1 MLIRLGQMRAPIA
14 LCTLTVFVAS
24 LSFSTRAAAQQ
35 AEPHAPVADVE
46 EAPEVQLQAP
56 PQDNSSDR
64 GDTAEPRGKSA
75 AQAVKIED
83 VEQSGVDKE
92 QLAKAAEAKSPE
104 VDAEKEAAALTSG
117 EDKSGVTSSAIS
129 VPKGSGTVQGMEE
142 SFSAQLS
149 TGIATYSVGFALPTA
164 RGGIQPSLGLSYSS
178 SGGHGTAGVGW
189 NVGVSFIARQT
200 DRGLPKYNS
209 GGQFTPDQDRF
220 VFNGGQ
226 ELVPICDVTS
236 ARECD
241 GALPGEVMPEW
252 SPGWQYHRPRV
263 EGGFMRFFWSPDGL
277 TWRVQSKDGST
288 LELGVALDGK
298 KDRQAIEAN
307 PEKPEEVYRWNLR
320 REFDTYHDGNG
331 APVNVAYYGYT
342 HDGATAYLS
351 DIYDTS
357 PADDPTGYL
366 LSSGTALDFSRFA
379 HHTHLVWE
387 ERSDPTFSY
396 RSGWRMEQ
404 NLRIARVDVTSASY
418 GNEARE
424 LVRRYLLDYDSS
436 YHVSLLSAVT
446 LQGRCQGQTVYE
458 GASGELPRNLSCEPD
473 SLPPT
478 RFDYSHVGPAF
489 DGFEP
494 FDDTVREFLSSPSVS
509 VDEGNT
515 DLFDINSDG
524 LPDVLATAGS
534 PSAEHRVFFNGAN
547 GELTSF
553 GSPEPMAVDGLSGLP
568 LSSPNVVPLDL
579 DGDGRINLL
588 HMPKAKQYSV
598 LSPELSSTGWVWRN
612 RTVTSAG
619 DLSSKIDFTEQ
630 GLDTKVVDVDF
641 DGLVDLVV
649 SSGTSIQTFFA
660 LGRYPGGDGKFG
672 TGCLTGKNEAEFE
685 DYAVEACVP
694 RNGNI
699 VLFSQPDV
707 FLADMNGD
715 GINDIVRMRSGDV
728 KYWPGRGNGFWGT
741 GDRDDCKPGDNAE
754 YRSLAMD
761 NPPTLQGD
769 TQLRLDDVNGD
780 GLSDIIQVRS
790 KNVDIWINVDGK
802 GFKNRRILFGT
813 PDNPSNRSIVRIAD
827 VDGSGTRDIVWGDG
841 GEYRYIDLQG
851 GTRPWVLTEVRSGL
865 GKTTTLEYTS
875 SIDEMLQAERDG
887 QPWAVKA
894 PMALHLVKRMSE
906 TDNLN
911 VYGQGSRTYSTEYT
925 YRDPVYDG
933 RQREFRGFRVAT
945 SKAFGDANSPTS
957 ISRST
962 FLLGECLLDNG
973 EPCPDNET
981 WLDNPHEALKGLP
994 VLSETYDEHGVY
1006 LSTSH
1011 NEYTLR
1017 RLYEGMDGRGVV
1029 YAFSNA
1035 STAWAYDTGHFIP
1048 SSTRLKD
1055 QPTVTAEGV
1064 GVGPSITT
1072 EIPLRATSGTVRT
1085 YGDTTVDD
1093 FGNQLTGTSYGCVS
1107 GCPAGGPD
1115 EAITGVSEPVLLD
1128 HPSGWLW
1135 RTASSY
1141 TIGSVH
1147 TERRGET
1154 ATSYTEEGNPD
1165 LVAAVLTGTE
1175 ELQRFH
1181 ETAGAAVAPTPGD
1194 AVSDSTALYVGET
1207 DYDQFGNAIRSY
1219 GPGGRCA
1226 DVYLDP
1232 LYAQLATT
1240 ERMYP
1245 SGCPA
1250 TRDNPPPDTLYSAA
1264 SYDRGLELVTYVID
1278 LTFQTTK
1285 VEYDGLGRLTH
1296 LFRSEPNGATVGT
1309 TPSVEISYDLATEGR
1324 RYSIIHT
1331 RSQDGPTTSSDAYMD
1346 SYAYIDGMGR
1356 TLAAI
1361 TEADPSANDEGRWIA
1376 GGYVEYDKK
1385 GAVSRKHLP
1394 KFWDGEAKNFD
1405 PEAAPGTPFGR
1416 VEYDAF
1422 GRDLRLYDLDDT
1434 QTLRK
1439 VYHALSSDAWDA
1451 ADFDSAGPHAGTYAT
1466 SVSDGQGRGVL
1477 GIERFKEDGTL
1488 IERQTRTTYLP
1499 TGEPISIT
1507 RSSASGSTTRWL
1519 RYDSLGRMVLN
1530 VEPHTSVN
1538 FDPGPNADASN
1549 IKAWRYRYNAS
1560 GELIGTSDARGC
1572 GVNFAYDGVGRLV
1585 YEDYSPCE
1593 AHHQAYSPPSENG
1606 GVEVYYHYDSLP
1618 PSALGVPEVPNGSN
1632 STDTFT
1638 LLSGGDF
1645 LRGKLVAVFDRA
1657 KTTWTNYDGRSRA
1670 FESWVRLAAPGVP
1683 DDTMA
1688 DRFAGRWYRKQV
1700 SFDGADRVVSET
1712 TGAQSPELMG
1722 SDGQSHV
1729 DIAYSNRGTVKS
1741 VGGSYGELVT
1751 DIKRTADGLHE
1762 HIEYGDLARTR
1773 TQFAYDTRRRLA
1785 TVQTYRG
1792 PPAAW
1797 SDPSSSYSHAGIGT
1811 DTFQKVLQDDHYHYD
1826 VVGNPWKIEDLRNP
1840 DEWPA
1845 GAKPVTRTMQ
1855 YDDLYRVNRVDY
1867 GYTERDDSVTQPTPT
1882 PNPWGLGPSG
1892 SRTHATPRIS
1902 AADLA
1907 RFHQESA
1914 KSPSLAGVQPKS
1926 AAQGVSGG
1934 GVTSSGAAKLP
1945 PPPPPPAPV
1954 ETDAEPQAKQAEAP
1968 AATPKAANLQ
1978 AERAVN
1984 RAALD
1989 AAKLPDVSQ
1998 VPAPSVTAI
2007 TNQSPSGAL
2016 TAPYVF
2022 TWTGVSDAT
2031 GYNFR
2036 IYDGEGY
2043 HFDREVSVADLGCS
2057 GGGTC
2062 TFDLAN
2068 ASPAISLGQGAARWN
2083 VRIVGGSDDGDW
2095 ASWVNVSVGNVEPL
2109 TASTMTAPPSVVG
2122 APFIASWTG
2131 SLGAS
2136 HYVFDMRRVSDNVQV
2151 FGQTRQKYEVCTGTN
2166 CSITFQPSA
2175 TGDYTIRIQSNS
2187 EHNLN
2192 GPWSN
2197 TLSFHEDVEG
2207 PRPITPAGLTPD
2219 FSGYSFTHRASLIQY
2234 RIRWVAQDGT
2244 SHEATNNPACGV
2256 SGVCTYNWTRTL
2268 PNGGAVWAVQGG
2280 FGGGVWTPYVWQDI
2294 AFGSSLPTLSAPTLA
2309 SPTAHTGYFGKLYWE
2324 PTLGISGY
2332 DIEVLD
2338 GSGTLLESYSLTK
2351 AELRCDN
2358 PDTHDLCEF
2367 QPADQSVGDYQW
2379 RVRAVGLDSAPGP
2392 WSPTTAFSITTSPAP
2407 PVGPLTPN
2415 TLIGAG
2421 AAGSTDTYRWSSAV
2435 TGQYRAQ
2442 LFTTYGGTP
2451 TETTPVPAWA
2461 GCSDL
2466 TTCYYGMP
2474 RPIAEGG
2481 AVWGVQYHLGSPGMW
2496 SAYQWQDIAFG
2507 DSYPTLAAP
2516 IQYEPAGLVG
2526 SPVTPKW
2533 KPEVGV
2539 RSYDFE
2545 LFDGSGNPL
2554 TAAQYTKKE
2563 LGCDNPT
2570 SAAAICKPAA
2580 ITLGIGSYSWR
2591 VRARGLDDA
2600 PGPWSASL
2608 AFTIDEDG
2616 PTPVAPAGEV
2626 TGQPPVF
2633 RWTPRSGVVQYHLR
2647 VWDGDGGLQQ
2657 LYILPS
2663 NAGCANNAGICQ
2675 TAPWYTIPQGAAY
2688 WEVRGGF
2695 SIYADTGWRRQ
2706 NFSIGP
2712 ITPFQTPVQ
2721 LSPSG
2726 LVGAP
2731 FDLEWE
2737 FDSAAAKY
2745 AVSVKTPGGTEV
2757 YSTVKA
2763 RTELSCG
2770 VLGSTCTLQ
2779 DVSIPSGN
2787 YIWYI
2792 RPLNA
2797 QGTLGPWSSGMAFE
2811 VDGAGP
2817 TPVWPNAD
2825 IPVGDDTPTYRFT
2838 TVAGATQYQWKA
2850 QLSDGSVPPIG
2861 YIDPATACDG
2871 GYCEYEP
2878 AVPLPTGAHR
2888 WWVRAKFAD
2897 NSVTAWKDTTFSYGG
2912 YIPLG
2917 LPDRIAPKGVVS
2929 NPFHPVW
2936 SRDPGATWY
2945 DLWFKDASNTQIYF
2959 QRLHRDAVGCGN
2971 GEPTCTGPEFTYAPG
2986 DYSWFIASV
2995 NPWNRGAISLA
3006 EPFTVQDLPS
3016 APTILAPIGNLHD
3029 SVPVYSWTSQGGVTS
3044 YELRVQDST
3053 GGEFTWTFTPSEASC
3068 SPTQCDVTPAQVLT
3082 PGSYTVWVQAENSYG
3097 KSPWSQPEQF
3107 YLVPSLTDQD
3117 DTWDDPNADP
3127 SGEHRRA
3134 EPSPYQE
3141 FENRIRYQTWN
3152 YDWLGN
3158 TTDTDDDAKGFY
3170 DRSLGT
3176 ISNGPVGG
3184 KAYQLNSASNRGNSG
3199 TKEGDLSTTYDVTG
3213 NLTDLYLHRDGQ
3225 CVSAGAGCNQYFHY
3239 EWDEVGRLVTA
3250 KRWDQNVASGAQP
3263 TGVADV
3269 ELHYGYDASDMR
3281 VSKRAVDTAGEES
3294 YTLYIFGS

>member
-1 MLIRLGQMRAPIA
+1 MLIRLGQIRAPIA

-24 LSFSTRAAAQQ
+24 LSLSTRASAQQ
-35 AEPHAPVADVE
+35 AEPHAAVADAVE
-46 EAPEVQLQAP
+46 EAPEVQLQPPAQADAP
-56 PQDNSSDR
+56 ARDDS
-64 GDTAEPRGKSA
+64 AAPRGKSA
-75 AQAVKIED
+75 AQAVQSED

-92 QLAKAAEAKSPE
+92 QLAEAATAKSPE
-104 VDAEKEAAALTSG
+104 IDAEKDAAALTSG
-117 EDKSGVTSSAIS
+117 EDKSGVTSKAIS

-164 RGGIQPSLGLSYSS
+164 RGGVQPSLGLSYSS

-209 GGQFTPDQDRF
+209 GGQFSPDQDRF

-236 ARECD
+236 ARECN

-252 SPGWQYHRPRV
+252 SPGWQYYRPRV

-307 PEKPEEVYRWNLR
+307 PAKPEEVFRWNLR

-342 HDGATAYLS
+342 HDGATAHLS

-366 LSSGTALDFSRFA
+366 LSTGTGLDFSRFA

-404 NLRIARVDVTSASY
+404 NLRVARVDVTSASY

-446 LQGRCQGQTVYE
+446 LQGRCPGQTVYE
-458 GASGELPRNLSCEPD
+458 GAAGELPRNLTCEPD

-494 FDDTVREFLSSPSVS
+494 FDVTVREFLNSPSVS

-534 PSAEHRVFFNGAN
+534 TSAEHRVFFNGAG
-547 GELTSF
+547 GELTNF
-553 GSPEPMAVDGLSGLP
+553 GKAVPMGVDGFSGLP

-588 HMPKAKQYSV
+588 HMPKGKQYSV
-598 LSPELSSTGWVWRN
+598 LSPEESSTGWVWRN

-619 DLSSKIDFTEQ
+619 TLSSKIDFTEQ
-630 GLDTKVVDVDF
+630 ALDTKVVDVDF

-672 TGCLTGKNEAEFE
+672 TGYLTGKNKAQFTE
-685 DYAVEACVP
+685 YAVEACVP

-741 GDRDDCKPGDNAE
+741 GDRDDCQPGDNAE

-802 GFKNRRILFGT
+802 GFKNRRILFDT

-851 GTRPWVLTEVRSGL
+851 GTRPWVLTLVRSGL

-875 SIDEMLQAERDG
+875 SIDEMLDAERDG
-887 QPWAVKA
+887 EPWAVKA

-906 TDNLN
+906 SDNLN
-911 VYGQGSRTYSTEYT
+911 VFGKGPRVYSTEYT

-933 RQREFRGFRVAT
+933 RQREFRGFREAT

-994 VLSETYDEHGVY
+994 VLSETYDEYGVY

-1055 QPTVTAEGV
+1055 QPTVTADGF
-1064 GVGPSITT
+1064 GVGPSIQT

-1085 YGDTTVDD
+1085 HGETTVDD
-1093 FGNQLTGTSYGCVS
+1093 FGNQLSGTSYGCVS

-1115 EAITGVSEPVLLD
+1115 EAITGVSHPVLLD

-1141 TIGSVH
+1141 TVGSVH
-1147 TERRGET
+1147 TQRRGET

-1165 LVAAVLTGTE
+1165 LVTAVLTGTE

-1181 ETAGAAVAPTPGD
+1181 ETVGAAVAPTPGD
-1194 AVSDSTALYVGET
+1194 AVSDSTALYISET
-1207 DYDQFGNAIRSY
+1207 DYDEFGNAIRSY

-1245 SGCPA
+1245 SGCPP
-1250 TRDNPPPDTLYSAA
+1250 TRDNPPSDTLYSAA
-1264 SYDRGLELVTYVID
+1264 SYDRGLELVTHVID
-1278 LTFQTTK
+1278 VTFQVTQ
-1285 VEYDGLGRLTH
+1285 VDYDGLGRLTR
-1296 LFRSEPNGATVGT
+1296 LFRSEPNSATVGT
-1309 TPSVEISYDLATEGR
+1309 TPSVEISYDLATDGR

-1331 RSQDGPTTSSDAYMD
+1331 RSQDGPSTTSDAYMD
-1346 SYAYIDGMGR
+1346 SFAYIDGMGR

-1361 TEADPSANDEGRWIA
+1361 TEADTTANDDGRWIA
-1376 GGYVEYDKK
+1376 GGYVDYDKK
-1385 GAVSRKHLP
+1385 GAVSRKYLP
-1394 KFWDGEAKNFD
+1394 KFWDGEPENFD
-1405 PEAAPGTPFGR
+1405 PQAAPGTPSGR

-1422 GRDLRLYDLDDT
+1422 GRDLRLYDLDGT
-1434 QTLRK
+1434 QTLRN

-1451 ADFDSAGPHAGTYAT
+1451 ADWESGGPHEGTYAT

-1477 GIERFKEDGTL
+1477 GIERFKENGSL

-1499 TGEPISIT
+1499 TGEPLSIT

-1538 FDPGPNADASN
+1538 FDPDPSADASN

-1572 GVNFAYDGVGRLV
+1572 GMNFAYDGVGRLQ
-1585 YEDYSPCE
+1585 YEDYSPCQ
-1593 AHHQAYSPPSENG
+1593 ASHQPYSPPAPDTASGIEI
-1606 GVEVYYHYDSLP
+1606 YYLYDQAP
-1618 PSALGVPEVPNGSN
+1618 PPELGAIEVPNGSG
-1632 STDTFT
+1632 STDAFT
-1638 LLSGGDF
+1638 PLQGGDY

-1657 KTTWTNYDGRSRA
+1657 KVSVTNYDGRSRA

-1683 DDTMA
+1683 DDSILN
-1688 DRFAGRWYRKQV
+1688 RYNGRWYRKQV

-1729 DIAYSNRGTVKS
+1729 DIEYSGRGTVKS

-1797 SDPSSSYSHAGIGT
+1797 SDPSSSYSHVGIGT
-1811 DTFQKVLQDDHYHYD
+1811 DTFQKVLQDDHYQYD
-1826 VVGNPWKIEDLRNP
+1826 VVGNPLKIEDLRNP

-1867 GYTERDDSVTQPTPT
+1867 GYTERDDSVTQPEPT

-1892 SRTHATPRIS
+1892 SRTRATPRIS
-1902 AADLA
+1902 AADLT
-1907 RFHQESA
+1907 RFHQETA
-1914 KSPSLAGVQPKS
+1914 KAPSLLGVQPKS
-1926 AAQGVSGG
+1926 AADSASSA
-1934 GVTSSGAAKLP
+1934 GVTSSGTAKLTPPAP
-1945 PPPPPPAPV
+1945 PPAPPPPAPGS
-1954 ETDAEPQAKQAEAP
+1954 AP
-1968 AATPKAANLQ
+1968 ASAELKVEPSLNQAAFKAA
-1978 AERAVN
+1978 R
-1984 RAALD
+1984 
-1989 AAKLPDVSQ
+1989 LPDVSQ
-1998 VPAPSVTAI
+1998 VPAPKATAI

-2031 GYNFR
+2031 GYLFR
-2036 IYDGEGY
+2036 LYDGAGY
-2043 HFDREVSVADLGCS
+2043 LFDRQVDAADLGCS

-2062 TFDLAN
+2062 TYDLAN

-2083 VRIVGGSDDGDW
+2083 VRITGGAEHNNWG
-2095 ASWVNVSVGNVEPL
+2095 SWVNVSVGTIEPL
-2109 TASTMTAPPSVVG
+2109 TASAVTAPPSLTGVPLKVE
-2122 APFIASWTG
+2122 WTG

-2136 HYVFDMRRVSDNVQV
+2136 HYVFDVRRVSDNALM
-2151 FGQTRQKYEVCTGTN
+2151 FGQTRRKYEVCTGTTCGLPN
-2166 CSITFQPSA
+2166 LTLA
-2175 TGDYTIRIQSNS
+2175 TGDYTVQIRSNS
-2187 EHNLN
+2187 EHDLN

-2197 TLSFHEDVEG
+2197 TLSFHTESTQ
-2207 PRPITPAGLTPD
+2207 PTPITPSGLTAD
-2219 FSGYSFTHRASLIQY
+2219 TASYQFTAIPGVVQY
-2234 RIRWVAQDGT
+2234 RIRWVGT
-2244 SHEATNNPACGV
+2244 NGSSFEAYPQPQHVGC
-2256 SGVCTYNWTRTL
+2256 SGSGICTYNWTRTFPDGPGVWGVQAGFGGGVWTSYRWMDVAYGSSL
-2268 PNGGAVWAVQGG
+2268 PTLNSPTLIDPEGPAGSPIAFRWESALGVKSYEIELLDSNDTQLTLYQHTKAEVGCAGENPTCSIAGVTLALGNYSWRARAIGLDDTPGPWSAPTPFSIDEDGPTPISPDGEVVTQPAVFKFTPRSGVAEYKITVYDASGGSFFFTSLPQNAGCTGNGGVCTMGYTGTIPNGAAAWGVQGG
-2280 FGGGVWTPYVWQDI
+2280 FGGGVWTPI
-2294 AFGSSLPTLSAPTLA
+2294 
-2309 SPTAHTGYFGKLYWE
+2309 
-2324 PTLGISGY
+2324 
-2332 DIEVLD
+2332 
-2338 GSGTLLESYSLTK
+2338 
-2351 AELRCDN
+2351 
-2358 PDTHDLCEF
+2358 
-2367 QPADQSVGDYQW
+2367 
-2379 RVRAVGLDSAPGP
+2379 
-2392 WSPTTAFSITTSPAP
+2392 
-2407 PVGPLTPN
+2407 
-2415 TLIGAG
+2415 
-2421 AAGSTDTYRWSSAV
+2421 
-2435 TGQYRAQ
+2435 
-2442 LFTTYGGTP
+2442 
-2451 TETTPVPAWA
+2451 
-2461 GCSDL
+2461 
-2466 TTCYYGMP
+2466 
-2474 RPIAEGG
+2474 
-2481 AVWGVQYHLGSPGMW
+2481 
-2496 SAYQWQDIAFG
+2496 
-2507 DSYPTLAAP
+2507 
-2516 IQYEPAGLVG
+2516 
-2526 SPVTPKW
+2526 KW
-2533 KPEVGV
+2533 
-2539 RSYDFE
+2539 
-2545 LFDGSGNPL
+2545 
-2554 TAAQYTKKE
+2554 
-2563 LGCDNPT
+2563 
-2570 SAAAICKPAA
+2570 
-2580 ITLGIGSYSWR
+2580 
-2591 VRARGLDDA
+2591 
-2600 PGPWSASL
+2600 
-2608 AFTIDEDG
+2608 
-2616 PTPVAPAGEV
+2616 
-2626 TGQPPVF
+2626 
-2633 RWTPRSGVVQYHLR
+2633 
-2647 VWDGDGGLQQ
+2647 
-2657 LYILPS
+2657 
-2663 NAGCANNAGICQ
+2663 
-2675 TAPWYTIPQGAAY
+2675 
-2688 WEVRGGF
+2688 
-2695 SIYADTGWRRQ
+2695 Q

-2712 ITPFQTPVQ
+2712 VLPFQTPVQ

-2726 LVGAP
+2726 LVGSP

-2737 FDSAAAKY
+2737 FDEAAARY
-2745 AVSVKTPGGTEV
+2745 DVLIWDASDQEV
-2757 YSTVKA
+2757 FNNEYPRSS
-2763 RTELSCG
+2763 LSCG

-2779 DVSIPSGN
+2779 DVSLPPGN
-2787 YIWYI
+2787 YTWWV
-2792 RPLNA
+2792 RPQNA
-2797 QGTLGPWSSGMAFE
+2797 QGTTGTWSAGMAFE
-2811 VDGAGP
+2811 VDGSGP
-2817 TPVWPNAD
+2817 SPVWPNAD
-2825 IPVGDDTPTYRFT
+2825 IPVGDDTPSYKFT

-2850 QLSDGSVPPIG
+2850 QLSDGTVPPIG

-2888 WWVRAKFAD
+2888 WWVRARFAD
-2897 NSVTAWKDTTFSYGG
+2897 NSTTAWKDANFSYGG

-2917 LPDRIAPKGVVS
+2917 VPTPVYPVSETVS
-2929 NPFHPVW
+2929 NPVEIRW
-2936 SRDPGATWY
+2936 TSDPGATWY
-2945 DLWFKDASNTQIYF
+2945 DLAVLDSNGTAVHDL
-2959 QRLHRDAVGCGN
+2959 RHHRDALGCGA
-2971 GEPTCTGPEFTYAPG
+2971 GEPECTAPALSLSG
-2986 DYSWFIASV
+2986 DDYTWRVKSV
-2995 NPWNRGAISLA
+2995 NPQGSGSYTAWSS
-3006 EPFTVQDLPS
+3006 FTVSEVPA

-3029 SVPVYSWTSQGGVTS
+3029 SVPVYSWTGQGGVTS
-3044 YELRVQDST
+3044 YELKVQDSA
-3053 GGEFTWTFTPSEASC
+3053 GAEYSWTLTPSEASC
-3068 SPTQCDVTPAQVLT
+3068 SASQCDVTPAQVLT

-3107 YLVPSLTDQD
+3107 YLVPNLTDQD
-3117 DTWDDPNADP
+3117 DTWDDPNVDDP
-3127 SGEHRRA
+3127 TEHRRA
-3134 EPSPYQE
+3134 DPSPYQE

-3158 TTDTDDDAKGFY
+3158 TTETDDDAKGFY
-3170 DRSLGT
+3170 DRSLGS

-3184 KAYQLNSASNRGNSG
+3184 KAYRLNSANNHSSGG
-3199 TKEGDLSTTYDVTG
+3199 TKQGELAATYDVTG
-3213 NLTDLYLHRDGQ
+3213 NLTELRVDREGTCIPTGKCSQIYR
-3225 CVSAGAGCNQYFHY
+3225 Y

-3250 KRWDQNVASGAQP
+3250 RRWDFDRVDSATQP
-3263 TGVADV
+3263 GPTEDV
-3269 ELHYGYDASDMR
+3269 ELHYAYDASDMR
-3281 VSKRAVDTAGEES
+3281 VSKRAVDTVGEES
-3294 YTLYIFGS
+3294 YTLYIFGSLELRRTEWRTTEQDFHLDEQTEVAYLFANGVRLAR